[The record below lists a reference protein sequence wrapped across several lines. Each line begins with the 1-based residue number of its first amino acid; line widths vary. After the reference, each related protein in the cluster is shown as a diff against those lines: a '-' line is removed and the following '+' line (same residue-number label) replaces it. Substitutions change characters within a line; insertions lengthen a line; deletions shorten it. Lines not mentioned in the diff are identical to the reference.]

1 MKKVLLFSA
10 TMLAISGCSSVKT
23 VGDGMVVGSAAG
35 GIYATPIT
43 VVGAALSR
51 GADLFSPGGSFSSD
65 GKVDVSVGSQVDK
78 DPYGN

>member
-51 GADLFSPGGSFSSD
+51 GADLFSPGGPFPRD
-65 GKVDVSVGSQVDK
+65 DRMDVDVSSQEDK
-78 DPYGN
+78 GPYGN